1 MGAHNL
7 CDESTAMKW
16 TSAIS
21 LFAAIN
27 VAHAAIYMPSFS
39 NLKAGE
45 WNYLVPGGDTGCA
58 FGDAYGFLVRK
69 GTTYPNKVMIEF
81 EGGGSCY
88 SWESCGQDDEAM
100 QGTQVPYSVRM
111 LGMTNQLADDLED
124 DDNLAFPGLISL
136 GQEESGDGPVDGW
149 TKIWV
154 PHCTQDM
161 HIGAATAVY
170 EDEDAQDDNDD
181 ENDDGNK
188 NNNKDDD
195 EGEGEGE
202 GEGEEDRTLTFNHNG
217 LANAQSVIDYVA
229 ASISTSQVFMTG
241 CGLTPFTAGHWAKEV
256 NKQTGSGVTILSDSG
271 IGMVPSNWVQKY
283 FSNWG
288 ASCVVS
294 KLFNDNNGGTYDLSS
309 DDFWSTYS
317 FESLWNILPSSN
329 SNIKWLL
336 YADVADEQNKEVYQE
351 MQEQAREEENNNKG
365 NKKEEGG
372 YTIKAATL
380 LSNVES
386 AGNVKMW
393 LVNSE
398 KEDDEAEEEQQDDE
412 EEQQDDEENDDDN
425 NEKNQKSQKSQKSR
439 KSRKEQDDAQC
450 YQAGYNGL
458 NLNADD
464 DGEGEGEDDNNNKD
478 NDGVT
483 FSSWITTALTQPNNL
498 QSQIC
503 QYCVPD
509 YLEDCNGNEG
519 GGQLPDA
526 CGTCPEQ
533 EEEENNDEDEDG
545 DGEKNNKDD
554 DDGEG
559 EGEGEEEQYSCVF
572 SQPSW
577 FQSDTSNCM
586 PSFQQTS
593 GSRDSSSKSSS
604 SGHMSMAVI
613 GGVIILAAIAG
624 FAIVNMNG
632 KKGENRRLVDEE
644 KGSAQTY

>member
-1 MGAHNL
+1 MGTIGIKMQHTTTITLAV
-7 CDESTAMKW
+7 
-16 TSAIS
+16 
-21 LFAAIN
+21 AAI
-27 VAHAAIYMPSFS
+27 AASTTATYMPSFDGL
-39 NLKAGE
+39 NAGE

-181 ENDDGNK
+181 DNNK
-188 NNNKDDD
+188 NNKDDD
-195 EGEGEGE
+195 GE

-271 IGMVPSNWVQKY
+271 IGMVPSNWAQKY

-365 NKKEEGG
+365 N
-372 YTIKAATL
+372 
-380 LSNVES
+380 
-386 AGNVKMW
+386 
-393 LVNSE
+393 E
-398 KEDDEAEEEQQDDE
+398 KEDGEAEEEQQDEEEEQQDDE
-412 EEQQDDEENDDDN
+412 EEQQDDEE
-425 NEKNQKSQKSQKSR
+425 
-439 KSRKEQDDAQC
+439 
-450 YQAGYNGL
+450 
-458 NLNADD
+458 
-464 DGEGEGEDDNNNKD
+464 
-478 NDGVT
+478 
-483 FSSWITTALTQPNNL
+483 
-498 QSQIC
+498 
-503 QYCVPD
+503 
-509 YLEDCNGNEG
+509 
-519 GGQLPDA
+519 
-526 CGTCPEQ
+526 
-533 EEEENNDEDEDG
+533 
-545 DGEKNNKDD
+545 
-554 DDGEG
+554 
-559 EGEGEEEQYSCVF
+559 
-572 SQPSW
+572 
-577 FQSDTSNCM
+577 
-586 PSFQQTS
+586 
-593 GSRDSSSKSSS
+593 
-604 SGHMSMAVI
+604 
-613 GGVIILAAIAG
+613 
-624 FAIVNMNG
+624 
-632 KKGENRRLVDEE
+632 
-644 KGSAQTY
+644 